1 MGKTM
6 EEKID
11 LLKKKLSSYGTKD
24 ILGMISLHYVSYGN
38 RNEINPAI
46 SFSSDLLSPYQQ
58 QLYLAGLL
66 VSTDD
71 ESENAQE
78 ITSEAFQDKYK
89 ELESAIQSITIEY
102 EKEFLAVSYST
113 TSRKNVQNP
122 IILAYSAG
130 TFILFGG

>member
-24 ILGMISLHYVSYGN
+24 IQGMISLHYASYGN
-38 RNEINPAI
+38 GNEINTAL

-66 VSTDD
+66 VSTDEVKRTGSGKLLTPD
-71 ESENAQE
+71 RLTVTLNRYHTKINISL
-78 ITSEAFQDKYK
+78 K
-89 ELESAIQSITIEY
+89 L
-102 EKEFLAVSYST
+102 
-113 TSRKNVQNP
+113 
-122 IILAYSAG
+122 
-130 TFILFGG
+130 LFRLW